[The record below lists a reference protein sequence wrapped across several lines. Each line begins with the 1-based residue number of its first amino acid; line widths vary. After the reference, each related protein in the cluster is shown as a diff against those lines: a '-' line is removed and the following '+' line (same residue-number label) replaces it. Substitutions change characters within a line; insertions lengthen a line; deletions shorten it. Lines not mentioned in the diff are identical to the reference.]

1 MKRKI
6 SAGLFVTALSVIAD
20 ILGFIY
26 YLKNCS
32 TDSFSYLGVHPVIA
46 GGIVAAIVFQVVLIV
61 VGMKGQPIWA
71 DLLPVAT
78 SVSLILATVNFISTR
93 VNSFAAIITFEY
105 SAKTMADLG
114 SAITGIEICLIA
126 ILISIAASFFDITK
140 EA

>member
-6 SAGLFVTALSVIAD
+6 SVGLFVTAISIIAD

-26 YLKNCS
+26 YMINCN
-32 TDSFSYLGVHPVIA
+32 TKSFSYLGVHPIIA
-46 GGIVAAIVFQVVLIV
+46 VGLIAAIVFQAVRIV
-61 VGMKGQPIWA
+61 VGMKGQPMWA
-71 DLLPVAT
+71 DLLPVLAA
-78 SVSLILATVNFISTR
+78 VSLILAAVNFISTR

-126 ILISIAASFFDITK
+126 VLVSIAASFFDITK